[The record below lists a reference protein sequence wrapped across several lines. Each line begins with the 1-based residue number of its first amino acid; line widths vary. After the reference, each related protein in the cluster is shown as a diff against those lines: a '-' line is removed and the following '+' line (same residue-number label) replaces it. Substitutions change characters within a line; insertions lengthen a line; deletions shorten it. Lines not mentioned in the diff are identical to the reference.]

1 LEQGMTFI
9 IHPNQYI
16 PETGYLTL
24 GDTVV
29 MTDKKAESLMQSSWD
44 LFVKE

>member
-1 LEQGMTFI
+1 MTFI

-16 PETGYLTL
+16 PETGYMTL

-29 MTDKKAESLMQSSWD
+29 MTAQKAEALTRSSWD
-44 LFVKE
+44 IYFKD